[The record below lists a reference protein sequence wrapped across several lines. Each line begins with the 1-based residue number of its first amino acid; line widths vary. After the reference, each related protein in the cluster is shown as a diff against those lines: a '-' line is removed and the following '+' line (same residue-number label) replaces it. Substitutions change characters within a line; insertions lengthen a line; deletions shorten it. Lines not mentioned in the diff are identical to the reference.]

1 MTEPPSV
8 SAGNDRPSVSSAP
21 FGRPGLEALD
31 EEGEAARSAASI
43 TSIPLPGAEH
53 FRASVWLPNAHCQT
67 IYAATLAPCAGA
79 ALRRTRWE
87 TPDGDFIDL
96 DWVGAPRERHARAP
110 LVILFHGLEGSSGS
124 HYARVLASTVA
135 ASDWQAV
142 IVHFRGC
149 SGEPNRL
156 ERAYHSG
163 DSAELDWILKRLRA
177 QHPHAPL
184 FALGVSLGGNVLLKW
199 LGESANGA
207 RCALD
212 AAAAVSAPLD
222 LIAAG
227 NALDRGFNRSVYTRN
242 FLRTLKTKSLAKL
255 ARFPGLFDRA
265 AAVRATTLR
274 AFDDA
279 VTAPLHGFRDADDY
293 WRRSSSK
300 PLLKHIRV
308 PTLVLNALDDP
319 FLPASA
325 LPKAHEVS
333 SDVVLQFPSQGGHV
347 GFVSGRF
354 PGSIAWMPSH
364 ILRFFSAVSG
374 GEPVA

>member
-1 MTEPPSV
+1 MP
-8 SAGNDRPSVSSAP
+8 RPSEP
-21 FGRPGLEALD
+21 FRP
-31 EEGEAARSAASI
+31 AA
-43 TSIPLPGAEH
+43 
-53 FRASVWLPNAHCQT
+53 WLPNAHGQT

-96 DWVGAPRERHARAP
+96 DWVGAPHERYPRPP
-110 LVILFHGLEGSSGS
+110 LVVLLHGLEGGSGS
-124 HYARVLASTVA
+124 HYARMLASLVA
-135 ASDWQAV
+135 RSDWRAV

-177 QHPHAPL
+177 QHPQAPL

-199 LGESANGA
+199 LGESAHDA
-207 RCALD
+207 RFALD

-222 LIAAG
+222 LIAVG

-242 FLRTLKTKSLAKL
+242 FLRTLKAKSLAKL

-265 AAVRATTLR
+265 AVLRATTLR

-279 VTAPLHGFRDADDY
+279 VTAPLHGFRDAEDY
-293 WRRSSSK
+293 WLRSSSK
-300 PLLKHIRV
+300 PWLEHIRV

-325 LPKAHEVS
+325 LPNAHEVS
-333 SDVVLQFPSQGGHV
+333 SDVVLQFPPQGGHV

-354 PGSIAWMPSH
+354 PGSIAWMPAH
-364 ILRFFSAVSG
+364 ILRFFSAISG
-374 GEPVA
+374 SEPVA